1 MLQYFFKFLFALTAA
16 IFLFQSASAYEI
28 QYADNTKSAKLH
40 WQNGVIP
47 ISVSKSFIGDNQNI
61 KSDAEILEVI
71 KRSFAV
77 WENAA
82 NVKFEFIVSDKLSIS
97 PPGKSGDKTSLLS
110 IAQTPENLLL
120 FSKNSEE
127 TAALT
132 RVFFNRKGTIT
143 EADIILNPYQQFSTD
158 GSIGTYDLQAVL
170 THEIGHLLGLDHS
183 SVIGAAMQENQG
195 KNGIYN
201 LPNYGARLL
210 SQDDIAGVRGIYG
223 VKEKVKNCCGIV
235 SGSVAFENNSTDDK
249 LQIWLEDSDSG
260 RIAASVF
267 LSSNGK
273 FTLEGLEEG
282 NYRVYAQQKETSN
295 AENLGSV
302 KVSNGKISDF
312 SGKFAGGNADFN
324 VNLIGFNGQLSNLA
338 VPVNAGK
345 SYTIYLS
352 GKNIDNGKLKFGVDS
367 PFIKVAPNS
376 LIKHNYGK
384 EISVVSFEILL
395 DSKVLPGEYSIFAE
409 SEDGKRI
416 YLTGGI
422 SVEEFENPWSN
433 FFRFNNF

>member
-1 MLQYFFKFLFALTAA
+1 MLQNFFKCLFALTTA
-16 IFLFQSASAYEI
+16 ILLVQSASAYEI
-28 QYADNTKSAKLH
+28 QYADNAKSAKLH

-47 ISVSKSFIGDNQNI
+47 ISVSKSFIDNQNI
-61 KSDAEILEVI
+61 KSDGEILEVI

-77 WENAA
+77 WEKAA
-82 NVKFEFIVSDKLSIS
+82 NVKFEFTVSDKLSIS

-120 FSKNSEE
+120 FSKDSEKN
-127 TAALT
+127 AALT
-132 RVFFNRKGTIT
+132 RVFFNRKGIIT

-158 GSIGTYDLQAVL
+158 GSIGTYDLEAVL

-201 LPNYGARLL
+201 LPNFGARSL

-223 VKEKVKNCCGIV
+223 AKDGVKNCCGVV
-235 SGSVAFENNSTDDK
+235 SGSVAFKNNNADDE
-249 LQIWLEDSDSG
+249 LQIWLEDADSG

-267 LSSNGK
+267 AKSNGK

-282 NYRVYAQQKETSN
+282 SYRVFAKHRETSK

-312 SGKFAGGNADFN
+312 SGKFADRNSDFN
-324 VNLIGFNGQLSNLA
+324 INLIGFNGQLSNLA

-345 SYTIYLS
+345 SYTIYLG
-352 GKNIDNGKLKFGVDS
+352 GKNIDNGKLIFGIDS
-367 PFIKVAPNS
+367 PFIKVSPNS
-376 LIKHNYGK
+376 VIKHNYGK

-395 DSKVLPGEYSIFAE
+395 DSEVLPGEYSIFAE

-416 YLTGGI
+416 YLTGGV
-422 SVEEFENPWSN
+422 SVEKFENPWSN
-433 FFRFNNF
+433 SSGFDNF